1 MVTLQKKKEMSIK
14 YVVNVT
20 ILNLLLASATC
31 SSERTFTPANP
42 HPAGVWSP
50 PADAPA
56 WSRRQGTLE
65 LEGMR
70 MRSAR
75 RSIPARIAP
84 DGSLNSTSCDA
95 ASIYFEQ
102 DKKRM
107 GMNW

>member
-1 MVTLQKKKEMSIK
+1 MSIK

-75 RSIPARIAP
+75 RSIPGSIPARIAP

>member
-1 MVTLQKKKEMSIK
+1 MSIK

-31 SSERTFTPANP
+31 SSERRFTPANP
-42 HPAGVWSP
+42 PAGVWSP
-50 PADAPA
+50 PADAPG
-56 WSRRQGTLE
+56 WSCRQATLE

-75 RSIPARIAP
+75 RSISARIAP

-102 DKKRM
+102 DRKRM

>member
-1 MVTLQKKKEMSIK
+1 MELTSEKSCC
-14 YVVNVT
+14 
-20 ILNLLLASATC
+20 SAGNNQVD
-31 SSERTFTPANP
+31 EH